1 MLAAREGQFAR
12 ELLVDLGR
20 PPTGPTIIFTDSKSC
35 VDLSIEAVAFKKT
48 KHILRAAEYLRDL
61 VLREVFT
68 LKHIPGVDNPAD
80 VMTKALPRGTF
91 LKVVDLIYS
100 FKNRV
105 SVPAVVDCR

>member
-1 MLAAREGQFAR
+1 MCVYIYEQIQ
-12 ELLVDLGR
+12 EPITMSNSLLRG
-20 PPTGPTIIFTDSKSC
+20 I
-35 VDLSIEAVAFKKT
+35 
-48 KHILRAAEYLRDL
+48 Y
-61 VLREVFT
+61 T